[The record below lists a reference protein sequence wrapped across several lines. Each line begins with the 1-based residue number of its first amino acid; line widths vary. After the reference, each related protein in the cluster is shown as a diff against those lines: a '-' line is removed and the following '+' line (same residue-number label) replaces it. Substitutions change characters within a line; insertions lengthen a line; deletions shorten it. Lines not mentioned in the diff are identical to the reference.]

1 MANLNSDLS
10 LKLAA
15 LLAALAAISI
25 EDFAAI
31 KAAGVLGDDAIANIT
46 NLQNLSASIDDETIA
61 ALNAERQA
69 AGLAPL

>member
-1 MANLNSDLS
+1 MATLNSDLS

-31 KAAGVLGDDAIANIT
+31 KAAGILGDDAIANVK
-46 NLQNLSASIDDETIA
+46 NLQDLSASIDDETIA

-69 AGLAPL
+69 AGLALL